1 LKWINRHIFTSDNA
15 AGRVGLRSRDVKM
28 TRRQK
33 DQGKSKKGLPFGNP
47 FFYMAEAQRF
57 ELWNPFG
64 SPVFKTGAFNRSATL
79 PV

>member
-1 LKWINRHIFTSDNA
+1 MIVKLRCHPLSTSRQLRLKILSEYSKSILRHQN
-15 AGRVGLRSRDVKM
+15 
-28 TRRQK
+28 
-33 DQGKSKKGLPFGNP
+33 KKGLPFGNP